1 MTPEDSAD
9 LIKTFLT
16 IAGGIGAAVLTG
28 RLTRKSQKESAHIT
42 ALTNLVDQLQ
52 EEAAK
57 AKTDA
62 KQVSLWRRYAQK
74 LRGQIYKLGGEP
86 AEADPELEL

>member
-1 MTPEDSAD
+1 MTPEASAD
-9 LIKTFLT
+9 LVKTVLT
-16 IAGGIGAAVLTG
+16 VVGGVGAALLTG

-52 EEAAK
+52 EERDKAK
-57 AKTDA
+57 ADV
-62 KQVSLWRRYAQK
+62 KQIPMWRRYAQK

-86 AEADPELEL
+86 AEADPDLEL